1 MCGLRGCV
9 RIPSTHCSSTGSV
22 LTLCIPLIAH
32 CEGKLTHSGHS
43 PVTQSVERHYHSRR
57 GPGSSLGQV
66 IFPAGYS
73 LSNAYTPMAKSY
85 HASFSAPSS
94 RHTTYMLSL
103 VHSSLW
109 RPAPV
114 LLVSGHHYTM
124 TSINNKSRLV
134 WAFFLKHKSLFKAFA
149 AFKEWLVFVEK
160 ETG

>member
-1 MCGLRGCV
+1 
-9 RIPSTHCSSTGSV
+9 
-22 LTLCIPLIAH
+22 
-32 CEGKLTHSGHS
+32 
-43 PVTQSVERHYHSRR
+43 
-57 GPGSSLGQV
+57 
-66 IFPAGYS
+66 
-73 LSNAYTPMAKSY
+73 MAKSY

-94 RHTTYMLSL
+94 RHTTYILSL

-160 ETG
+160 ETGCQLLTSQFYGGEFILMEWIRFMKD